1 MAKENS
7 RVAQVIPGESIDRNS
22 YEPAYIQLVSI
33 LKQQVASGILRA
45 GDRLPS
51 ESQICKQYQVSPM
64 TVRRAINILSDQG
77 IVDTAQGRGTFV
89 KPIKLGSATFHLQEL
104 LAIFNDE
111 QTNVT
116 ILEARI
122 VTADYRAALKLKVPE
137 GKKII
142 YIRRLLARGEDPLLY
157 HREYLIY
164 DPSRAI
170 VESEL
175 EVTSLRGLF
184 QGEGSSDFKF
194 GELSIEVTVINAE
207 EAKTLKAPEGSAA
220 FNLEHI
226 FYDYSESPI
235 SWGWFICRGDRLRFT
250 STLGVRN
257 GEGKNDNQ
265 TE

>member
-1 MAKENS
+1 MEKEDLQ
-7 RVAQVIPGESIDRNS
+7 AIKAIPSCEIDRNS
-22 YEPAYIQLVSI
+22 YEPAYMQLVYI
-33 LKQQVASGILRA
+33 LKQQVASGLLRA

-51 ESQICKQYQVSPM
+51 ESQICKQYKVSPM

-89 KPIKLGSATFHLQEL
+89 RPIKLESATFQLSALQD
-104 LAIFNDE
+104 IF
-111 QTNVT
+111 TNEKTTVT

-122 VTADYRAALKLKVPE
+122 LTADERVAQKLKLQ
-137 GKKII
+137 GKKRVI
-142 YIRRLLARGEDPLLY
+142 YIRRRISLAGEPLLY

-164 DPSRAI
+164 DPRRAL

-184 QGEGSSDFKF
+184 QGVSSGGFKY
-194 GELSIEVTVINAE
+194 GELSIETTLINQE
-207 EAKTLKAPEGSAA
+207 EALLLKSPTGMAA

-226 FYDYSESPI
+226 FYDYSDKPV

-250 STLGVRN
+250 TTLGIR
-257 GEGKNDNQ
+257 E
-265 TE
+265 EEL